1 MINIENIVSQVLT
14 KPIKEL
20 LNEINPV
27 KNLKD
32 LIINNTFN
40 LFLLLFSSLSLSLLL
55 VSGVVLTLVQLSYQY
70 DQGYRFFVNGGIMT
84 GLTLIGISIVSILI
98 IKLFTSTKKEKIE
111 QPHIEMQVDIHPLE
125 LALANLINDF
135 ISEQSIKRSSKME
148 HSHQEI
154 EQDAPANKQLH

>member
-20 LNEINPV
+20 LNEVNPV

-32 LIINNTFN
+32 LIINNSYNF
-40 LFLLLFSSLSLSLLL
+40 FLLLFSSLSVSLLF

-84 GLTLIGISIVSILI
+84 GLTLVGISILSLLI
-98 IKLFTSTKKEKIE
+98 IKLITSNKKVKVE

-135 ISEQSIKRSSKME
+135 ISEQNSKRSSKME
-148 HSHQEI
+148 QNI
-154 EQDAPANKQLH
+154 QKFEQDAPTNKQLH